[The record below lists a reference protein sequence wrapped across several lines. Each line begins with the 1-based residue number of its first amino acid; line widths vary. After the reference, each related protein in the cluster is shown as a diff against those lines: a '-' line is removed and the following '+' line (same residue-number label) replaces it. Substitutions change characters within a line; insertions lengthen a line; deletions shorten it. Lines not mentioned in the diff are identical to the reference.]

1 MKQLVEHIM
10 ACINQEYALEKSE
23 QEIIQFGIEAALEVG
38 ANVFISILILY
49 KMDMMLEGLIF
60 FSTFIPIRT
69 LAGGYHS
76 ESYLCCLLFSAC
88 TLMGVMILSSHINI
102 SKELIMILILI
113 LELVIGMIG
122 PIINS
127 DRPVSQKEYIVF
139 SKKLYKI
146 FVIDAVLCVCIGATG
161 YDELLNIVF
170 LSLCFIVATLVI
182 GKIKYKE
189 YQIKF

>member
-10 ACINQEYALEKSE
+10 FYINKEYSLEQSE
-23 QEIIQFGIEAALEVG
+23 QEVIQFGIEAALEVG
-38 ANVFISILILY
+38 ANLVISILILY
-49 KMDMMLEGLIF
+49 KMGMMMEGLIF
-60 FSTFIPIRT
+60 FCTFIPIRT

-76 ESYLCCLLFSAC
+76 DSYLCCVLFSAV
-88 TLMGVMILSSHINI
+88 TLIAVMTLSRYISIN
-102 SKELIMILILI
+102 KELMVILILF

-127 DRPVSQKEYIVF
+127 ERPVSQKEYIKF
-139 SKKLYKI
+139 SKKLFKI
-146 FVIDAVLCVCIGATG
+146 FVIDAVLCVWIGVIG
-161 YDELLNIVF
+161 YDELLNTVF
-170 LSLCFIVATLVI
+170 LSLCLIVITLVI

>member
-49 KMDMMLEGLIF
+49 KMDMMLE
-60 FSTFIPIRT
+60 
-69 LAGGYHS
+69 
-76 ESYLCCLLFSAC
+76 YLCCLLFSAC

-170 LSLCFIVATLVI
+170 LSLCLIVATLVI